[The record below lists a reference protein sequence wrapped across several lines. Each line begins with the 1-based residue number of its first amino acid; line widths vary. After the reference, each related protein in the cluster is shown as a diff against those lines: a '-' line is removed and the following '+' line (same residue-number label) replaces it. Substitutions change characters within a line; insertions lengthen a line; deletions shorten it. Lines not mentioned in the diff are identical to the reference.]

1 MCTFRRSEW
10 ETWVSLVM
18 NIRRI
23 VGWITNR
30 PMNIVA
36 SRKEVPFVA
45 SRNKVRHILPPVATP
60 SLFHNDS
67 IRRKRIHRS
76 AFDRE
81 NINHTKSLFFLFF
94 AISDLECDKH
104 RRYITNDSCF
114 FFSFKR
120 IINNRI
126 NIIGETSR
134 PLLPFFFII
143 LLSASRNIS
152 NRF

>member
-1 MCTFRRSEW
+1 MLAIIIWMDRLIHPFFVEREWRINRSIVSCLVTLCVFHINALDIYVYVSEKRVR

-18 NIRRI
+18 NIRCT

-36 SRKEVPFVA
+36 SRKEVPFAA

-81 NINHTKSLFFLFF
+81 NHTKSLFFLFSQYQ
-94 AISDLECDKH
+94 ISDT
-104 RRYITNDSCF
+104 TNIDD
-114 FFSFKR
+114 
-120 IINNRI
+120 I
-126 NIIGETSR
+126 
-134 PLLPFFFII
+134 
-143 LLSASRNIS
+143 
-152 NRF
+152 